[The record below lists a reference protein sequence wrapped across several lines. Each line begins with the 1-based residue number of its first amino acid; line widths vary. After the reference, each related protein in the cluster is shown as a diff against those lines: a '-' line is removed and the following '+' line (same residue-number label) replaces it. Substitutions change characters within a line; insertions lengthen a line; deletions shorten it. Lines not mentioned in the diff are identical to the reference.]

1 MILEV
6 CIIFYVI
13 SLVQAYNL
21 SEDCSLRLGAQ
32 NQGFIVN
39 CQGGKEQNEHFI
51 SHLRQS
57 VLLPLIVKSALK
69 TDLCAV
75 TSHLSQVTCSN
86 PSSSDQT
93 RNLRILFSRFFFNNI
108 CYDFFS
114 TPQNWPIRNLFSF
127 SAEKYWWK
135 RDPSRR
141 FVVWSDELVTTH
153 VYTKKQIPRFQDVW
167 RQKTITNKQTILD
180 YGKFGYI
187 FRENMW

>member
-13 SLVQAYNL
+13 CLVQAYNL
-21 SEDCSLRLGAQ
+21 SDDCSLRLGAQ

-75 TSHLSQVTCSN
+75 TSHLSQVTCTN
-86 PSSSDQT
+86 PSSSDQIK
-93 RNLRILFSRFFFNNI
+93 NLILFSRFFSINI

-114 TPQNWPIRNLFSF
+114 TPQNSPIRNAFSF
-127 SAEKYWWK
+127 
-135 RDPSRR
+135 
-141 FVVWSDELVTTH
+141 FL
-153 VYTKKQIPRFQDVW
+153 
-167 RQKTITNKQTILD
+167 
-180 YGKFGYI
+180 
-187 FRENMW
+187 

>member
-13 SLVQAYNL
+13 CLVKAYNL

-69 TDLCAV
+69 TDLCAI

-93 RNLRILFSRFFFNNI
+93 RGWCPKFATGLNEWSSCPYAKMHDPLMGESFWQNN
-108 CYDFFS
+108 S
-114 TPQNWPIRNLFSF
+114 
-127 SAEKYWWK
+127 
-135 RDPSRR
+135 
-141 FVVWSDELVTTH
+141 LVTH
-153 VYTKKQIPRFQDVW
+153 IFFELQPIMVFSPVANFGHHPLCFIP
-167 RQKTITNKQTILD
+167 
-180 YGKFGYI
+180 
-187 FRENMW
+187 

>member
-13 SLVQAYNL
+13 CLVQAYNL

-32 NQGFIVN
+32 NKGFIVN

-75 TSHLSQVTCSN
+75 TSHLSQVTAQIRAHQIYESC
-86 PSSSDQT
+86 
-93 RNLRILFSRFFFNNI
+93 FH
-108 CYDFFS
+108 DFFS
-114 TPQNWPIRNLFSF
+114 T
-127 SAEKYWWK
+127 
-135 RDPSRR
+135 
-141 FVVWSDELVTTH
+141 
-153 VYTKKQIPRFQDVW
+153 
-167 RQKTITNKQTILD
+167 
-180 YGKFGYI
+180 I
-187 FRENMW
+187 FFDS

>member
-6 CIIFYVI
+6 CIIFYGI
-13 SLVQAYNL
+13 CLVQAYNL

-69 TDLCAV
+69 TDLCAI

-93 RNLRILFSRFFFNNI
+93 KGWCPKFASGPNIIIDIVQKVYEWSSCRF
-108 CYDFFS
+108 
-114 TPQNWPIRNLFSF
+114 
-127 SAEKYWWK
+127 AKM
-135 RDPSRR
+135 
-141 FVVWSDELVTTH
+141 
-153 VYTKKQIPRFQDVW
+153 IPRFED
-167 RQKTITNKQTILD
+167 LF
-180 YGKFGYI
+180 GKIPAWSLIYFLNYAYYVI
-187 FRENMW
+187 

>member
-86 PSSSDQT
+86 PSSSDQS
-93 RNLRILFSRFFFNNI
+93 RNLRILFSRIFFNNI
-108 CYDFFS
+108 CYDFFFNS
-114 TPQNWPIRNLFSF
+114 SKL
-127 SAEKYWWK
+127 
-135 RDPSRR
+135 
-141 FVVWSDELVTTH
+141 
-153 VYTKKQIPRFQDVW
+153 
-167 RQKTITNKQTILD
+167 TNK
-180 YGKFGYI
+180 KFV
-187 FRENMW
+187 FFFS

>member
-6 CIIFYVI
+6 CIIFYGI
-13 SLVQAYNL
+13 CLVQAYNL
-21 SEDCSLRLGAQ
+21 SGDCSLRLGAQ

-69 TDLCAV
+69 TDLCAI

-93 RNLRILFSRFFFNNI
+93 RGCCPKFATGPNI
-108 CYDFFS
+108 IIDIV
-114 TPQNWPIRNLFSF
+114 Q
-127 SAEKYWWK
+127 K
-135 RDPSRR
+135 
-141 FVVWSDELVTTH
+141 
-153 VYTKKQIPRFQDVW
+153 VY
-167 RQKTITNKQTILD
+167 
-180 YGKFGYI
+180 
-187 FRENMW
+187 E